1 MSESFNA
8 DVYIFLPMLRSAEAI
23 PPAEICSEEL
33 REFIKTMDETAEFEC
48 RRDINKQIERRPL
61 ETLKI
66 GIDPDACSE
75 DDVLAF
81 AEADIAM
88 VLHKN
93 SPLILATL
101 IFKRV
106 SFDITS
112 LLDQMSVGELS
123 IKSGETLAEYFYRN
137 YKCRTVGDG
146 KALVCISEK
155 PGADIMS
162 MLSGEEYNRSRVA
175 YNPRPEALKQES
187 TENLAQ
193 YDFYECYASRRTV
206 IYVLPSMRGKSFSD
220 NLNDEAAM
228 VFIMEL
234 LMFRHNAIESVGA
247 QVLSNLAETRKL
259 KLKDI
264 EELYIN
270 FGRTLIFWEK
280 ENYKYAGAQR
290 LADSIAGR
298 FEFDAEQESFY
309 RKLGQIEHI
318 VELRNSQQ
326 TEREGK
332 IINAIAIFLAFLQV
346 APFLTNLFTDMELP
360 YWTMLPGLGVLTVFF
375 LAVFFARR
383 RRKKNN

>member
-1 MSESFNA
+1 MSKIFNA
-8 DVYIFLPMLRSAEAI
+8 DVYIFLPMLRSAKEI
-23 PPAEICSEEL
+23 RPAEACPEEL
-33 REFIKTMDETAEFEC
+33 GEFIKTMDETAEYEC
-48 RRDINKQIERRPL
+48 RRGISTQIERLPL
-61 ETLKI
+61 EALKI
-66 GIDPDACSE
+66 GIGPDTYSE
-75 DDVLAF
+75 DDVLTF
-81 AEADIAM
+81 AEADIAL

-101 IFKRV
+101 IFKRA

-112 LLDQMSVGELS
+112 LLDQMSVGKLS
-123 IKSGETLAEYFYRN
+123 IKSGESLAEYFYRK

-162 MLSGEEYNRSRVA
+162 MLSGEA
-175 YNPRPEALKQES
+175 YNSSKVSYKLRPEALERES

-206 IYVLPSMRGKSFSD
+206 IYVLPSMYGQSFSD

-290 LADSIAGR
+290 LADNIAGR
-298 FEFDAEQESFY
+298 FELDAEQESFY

-346 APFLTNLFTDMELP
+346 APLLTNLFTGIELP

-375 LAVFFARR
+375 LAVLFVHRR
-383 RRKKNN
+383 QKKSN